1 MTRYDDAEAS
11 FAQSWMVIRVMSS
24 NTKYRA
30 ISVRRV
36 VVLHF
41 HTTNM
46 YTVSIEDKGGH
57 PDSDISKVRECV
69 ISCLKPD
76 PASINELKERLA
88 RELGKP
94 EVMGRSYRLEI

>member
-46 YTVSIEDKGGH
+46 YTVRIEDTGGH
-57 PDSDISKVRECV
+57 PESYKSKVRECV

>member
-1 MTRYDDAEAS
+1 M
-11 FAQSWMVIRVMSS
+11 IRVMSS

-46 YTVSIEDKGGH
+46 YTERIEDTGGH
-57 PDSDISKVRECV
+57 PESYKSKVRECV

-76 PASINELKERLA
+76 PASIDELKERLA